1 MNLMHKIVSRLS
13 ATLILAAVS
22 LLPTGCTDDNSACPD
37 DPANGKTEVT
47 LRFLVATRNT
57 SPLSRADDCEDDAPA
72 SIAENYLNLQDIQFF
87 IFNADRQLLATFFP
101 DVRNYNDTYS
111 QYAVTATLK
120 LPYFDKAVEAN
131 STAIQF
137 YIMVVANSKNLGG
150 ISIAANVGTTVD
162 DILSENVIFNSP
174 ANLATNIGWNP
185 DYNANR
191 YIPMAGMQSF
201 TVSADKLIASTPE
214 APLDLGDIDMLRA
227 VAKIEVIDK
236 INAARDTR
244 ISGAALNG
252 FFTTGTV
259 LPSADQWP
267 GYVTADVTLP
277 TLPADA
283 VYDTDT
289 PLLFVKD
296 DYALSLRTDGAHS
309 VYSAYITEYSYET
322 ANQQEPMV
330 TVSLQP
336 DDKDKVPYKRPF
348 YLAKYNQGSQY
359 ADPVTELLRNHIYRY
374 EVTDLSVDN
383 TLELYYTVCPM
394 STVTSDEI
402 SFN

>member
-1 MNLMHKIVSRLS
+1 MHKIVSRLS

-57 SPLSRADDCEDDAPA
+57 SPLSRADDCNDEAQA
-72 SIAENYLNLQDIQFF
+72 SIAENYLNLQDIQFL

-101 DVRNYNDTYS
+101 DVRNANDAYS

-131 STAIQF
+131 STSIQF

-150 ISIAANVGTTVD
+150 RSIAANVGTTVD

-201 TVSADKLIASTPE
+201 TVSADQLIASTAE
-214 APLDLGDIDMLRA
+214 NPLQLNDINMLRA
-227 VAKIEVIDK
+227 VAKIEVIDN

-259 LPSADQWP
+259 LPSANQWP

-289 PLLFVKD
+289 PLLLVKD
-296 DYALSLRTDGAHS
+296 EYAMSLRADGAI

-322 ANQQEPMV
+322 AAQHEPMV
-330 TVSLQP
+330 TVTLQP
-336 DDKDKVPYKRPF
+336 NDEGEKSYKRPF

-383 TLELYYTVCPM
+383 TLELLYTVCPM
-394 STVTSDEI
+394 SDVTSGEI

>member
-1 MNLMHKIVSRLS
+1 MHKIVSRLS

-57 SPLSRADDCEDDAPA
+57 SPLSRADDCNDEAQA
-72 SIAENYLNLQDIQFF
+72 SIAENYLNLQDIQFL

-101 DVRNYNDTYS
+101 DVRNANDAYS

-131 STAIQF
+131 STSIQF

-150 ISIAANVGTTVD
+150 RSIAANVGTTVD

-174 ANLATNIGWNP
+174 ANVTAGIGWNP

-201 TVSADKLIASTPE
+201 TVSADQLIASTPE
-214 APLDLGDIDMLRA
+214 NPLQLNDINMLRA
-227 VAKIEVIDK
+227 VAKIEVIDN

-259 LPSADQWP
+259 LPSANQWP

-289 PLLFVKD
+289 PLLLVKD
-296 DYALSLRTDGAHS
+296 EYAMSLRADGAI

-322 ANQQEPMV
+322 AAQHEPMV
-330 TVSLQP
+330 TVTLQP
-336 DDKDKVPYKRPF
+336 NDEGEKSYKRPF

-383 TLELYYTVCPM
+383 TLELLYTVCPM
-394 STVTSDEI
+394 SDVTSGEI